1 MTTNQGNTMNIDNLT
16 YGELKQIA
24 VLFASASQATNA
36 PTDPFVGKYVIC
48 RCYSAGVHAGVLVS
62 QVGDVAVLKDSR
74 RLWSWTAKEGTA
86 LSGVAQNGIKKE
98 KSKVDTL
105 NPLIRLTGVIETI
118 PTTAA
123 AQESING

>member
-24 VLFASASQATNA
+24 TLFSAVQPAQR
-36 PTDPFVGKYVIC
+36 PDPMVGQYVIC

-74 RLWSWTAKEGTA
+74 RLWSWAAKEGVA
-86 LSGVAQNGIKKE
+86 LSGVAQHGIKKD
-98 KSKVDTL
+98 KSKIDTL

-118 PTTAA
+118 PASQTA
-123 AQESING
+123 QDSIND

>member
-1 MTTNQGNTMNIDNLT
+1 MNIDNLT
-16 YGELKQIA
+16 FGELKQIA
-24 VLFASASQATNA
+24 ALFNA
-36 PTDPFVGKYVIC
+36 AQPAAQTIDPMVGQYVIC

-62 QVGDVAVLKDSR
+62 QTGDVAVLKDSR
-74 RLWSWTAKEGTA
+74 RLWSWTAKDGVA
-86 LSGVAQNGIKKE
+86 LSGVAQHGIKSD

-118 PTTAA
+118 PATAA